1 MHSLK
6 SPAMARQWRCRE
18 IFLPGGDHAI
28 VIRNAKDGS
37 ALWEVDLNSGADV
50 AKVYEAPPV
59 ARLPMFWPMLTG
71 RR

>member
-6 SPAMARQWRCRE
+6 SPGDGKAMALPE
-18 IFLPGGDHAI
+18 IFLPGGDNAI